1 MNLRAER
8 RDRGQAGLELVS
20 WTPLL
25 LLVGLLVIQLGL
37 GVFAAQQAG
46 TAARAAARAQT
57 DQRSDVWYE
66 RAARESLSDFLERD
80 NGARITKSG
89 WGEEVT
95 VTVKVK
101 VPSVVPGID
110 FGDAEKSATM
120 PRD

>member
-1 MNLRAER
+1 MNLRTQR

-46 TAARAAARAQT
+46 TAARAAARAQS
-57 DQRSDVWYE
+57 DQRNDVWYD

-80 NGARITKSG
+80 NGAHVTKSG
-89 WGEEVT
+89 WGDEVT
-95 VTVKVK
+95 VTVKVR
-101 VPSVVPGID
+101 VPSIVPGID

-120 PRD
+120 PKD